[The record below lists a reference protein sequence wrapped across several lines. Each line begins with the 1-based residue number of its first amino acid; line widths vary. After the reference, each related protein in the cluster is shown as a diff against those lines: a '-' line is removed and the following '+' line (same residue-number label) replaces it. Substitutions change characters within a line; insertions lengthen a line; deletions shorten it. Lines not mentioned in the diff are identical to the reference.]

1 MFPNHVFIDYDS
13 TQEQDTVLKI
23 SQNILYYR

>member
-23 SQNILYYR
+23 YQSIFHYR